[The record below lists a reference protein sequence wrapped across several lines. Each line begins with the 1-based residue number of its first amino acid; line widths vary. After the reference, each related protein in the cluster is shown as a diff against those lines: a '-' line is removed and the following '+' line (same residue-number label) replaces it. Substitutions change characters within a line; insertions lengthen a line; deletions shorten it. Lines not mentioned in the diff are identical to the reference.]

1 MPPKY
6 IAWLT
11 ALAAT
16 GSLSPASAPR
26 YIAPSPGYIDNG
38 SGELVRSLTRLGSLE
53 RLFGLDREAEGNL
66 RRTVEN
72 LQDMIAEQAPVLALG
87 AAYGIQFN
95 AAVAGI
101 AFGTGDVGPSH
112 PGYMPPIVGRCKP
125 VAPLKGLSSAGLT
138 RLSGILLFKLDL
150 LERNRF
156 PIVRIMPW
164 DGRGGS

>member
-1 MPPKY
+1 VRQQVSFKNDPEIHRLVNGTRSDREPEPGFCPALHRPP
-6 IAWLT
+6 
-11 ALAAT
+11 
-16 GSLSPASAPR
+16 PR
-26 YIAPSPGYIDNG
+26 YIDNG
-38 SGELVRSLTRLGSLE
+38 LGELVRSLTRLGSLE
-53 RLFGLDREAEGNL
+53 RLFGLDREAEGNF

-125 VAPLKGLSSAGLT
+125 VAPSQGSVFGGPDQTLKYT
-138 RLSGILLFKLDL
+138 F
-150 LERNRF
+150 
-156 PIVRIMPW
+156 V
-164 DGRGGS
+164 

>member
-11 ALAAT
+11 ALAR
-16 GSLSPASAPR
+16 PAACARLLPPR

-38 SGELVRSLTRLGSLE
+38 LGELVRSLTRLGSLE

-95 AAVAGI
+95 AAVASI

-125 VAPLKGLSSAGLT
+125 VAPPKGLSSAGLT
-138 RLSGILLFKLDL
+138 RLSGILLFELDL